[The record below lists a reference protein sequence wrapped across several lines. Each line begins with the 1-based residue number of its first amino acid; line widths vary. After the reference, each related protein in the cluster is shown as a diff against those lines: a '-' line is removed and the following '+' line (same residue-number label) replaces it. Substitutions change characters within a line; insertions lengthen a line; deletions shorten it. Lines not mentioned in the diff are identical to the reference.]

1 MNKTKTEE
9 KKEIRLN
16 GAAVSA
22 GIAIGKVFLADTYQH
37 CPPYREIPKEL
48 RQKEMDRFKTAVKQT
63 KTDFKATYTKIYE
76 RLGKNYAKIADAH
89 ILILEDPALQKKTQD
104 LIKNGSNAEY
114 AVYKTMEEFIVSLDS
129 LQDEYF
135 RDRRFDLQDVC
146 KKLID
151 NLSGQNKSKLSSLG
165 SDSIIAAHNLTPADT
180 VAMREQFIKGFATDI
195 GGKTSHTAIVA
206 RGFGIPAVVGLKNLS
221 AIVKNGDAIIIDGNR
236 GIAIVNPLKETVAF
250 YEKEFE
256 IWNDEYKGLEKL
268 KDLPSET
275 KDGVKIAVLANI
287 DSPEEAENTA
297 KQGIKGIGLY
307 RTEFL
312 YFNRS
317 DMPSEEEH
325 FENYKKAAE
334 SVSPF
339 ETIIRTLDLGG
350 DKLFQMGLLNTDE
363 ENNPFMGLRAIRLC
377 LKFPKMF
384 KEQIRGILRASA
396 FGKIKIMYPMISG
409 IEELKA
415 ANNLLEEA
423 KESLRK
429 ANEKFDENI
438 EVGAMI
444 EVPSAAVITD
454 LLAKELDFVSI
465 GTNDLIQY
473 TLAVDRVNEDV
484 AYLYDPIHPSIIRLL
499 KQIIDGAVNAGI
511 KSAMCGEMAGDPF
524 YTPLL
529 LGLGLKEFSVSP
541 IQSAK
546 IKKVI
551 RAVKISDM
559 QGLADEILKCGDRNI
574 TEELLN
580 NIKKTINV

>member
-1 MNKTKTEE
+1 MEE

-37 CPPYREIPKEL
+37 CPPSIEIAKEL
-48 RQKEMDRFKTAVKQT
+48 RQKEMDRFKAAVKQT
-63 KTDFKATYTKIYE
+63 KSDFKAAYTKIYE

-89 ILILEDPALQKKTQD
+89 ILILEDPALQRKTQE
-104 LIKNGSNAEY
+104 LIRNGSNAEY

-236 GIAIVNPLKETVAF
+236 GIAIVNPLKETIAF

-256 IWNDEYKGLEKL
+256 IWNDEHKGLEKL
-268 KDLPSET
+268 RDLPSET
-275 KDGVKIAVLANI
+275 IDGFKISVMANI
-287 DSPEEAENTA
+287 DGPEDAENTA